1 MLARGAAVATLASA
15 LIVPQVAQA
24 CTSFVLPTTDGSVVY
39 GRTMEF
45 AFPIDSD
52 LIVLPRNFEISA
64 TPADGK
70 EAKSWKAKYAAV
82 GMNAFGVTALADGM
96 NEKGLTGGVLYF
108 PDFAKYTDP
117 ADAKAEDSLAPW
129 DVLTWALT
137 NFATVAEVK

>member
-1 MLARGAAVATLASA
+1 MQKNWSIWKSSYRMLARGAAVATLASA

-70 EAKSWKAKYAAV
+70 PN
-82 GMNAFGVTALADGM
+82 MRR
-96 NEKGLTGGVLYF
+96 
-108 PDFAKYTDP
+108 
-117 ADAKAEDSLAPW
+117 
-129 DVLTWALT
+129 WA
-137 NFATVAEVK
+137 